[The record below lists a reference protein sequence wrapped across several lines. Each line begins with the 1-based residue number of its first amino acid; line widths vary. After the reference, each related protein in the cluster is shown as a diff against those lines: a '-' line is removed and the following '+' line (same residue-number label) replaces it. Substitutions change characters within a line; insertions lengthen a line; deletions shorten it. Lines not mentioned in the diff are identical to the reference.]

1 MGLEAGQ
8 KLKVKKHRIIRW
20 VVQLF
25 FLALFIFFFIQ
36 TRYSSLFSTP
46 QYFFR
51 FDPLILVITSIAFR
65 AVVAGSLLSI
75 VILAGTLI
83 FGRFYCGFACPLG
96 TLIDLA
102 DQLTGVRPSSRA
114 GLPFDAVKYLV
125 FIFLVVAAVLGSSF
139 LHFFDPLVIAERS
152 LTLLAYPIYTF
163 FASAVSLVQ
172 PAVFRESMITLLS
185 LLVIL
190 GAGFFV
196 KRAWCRFVCPMGGL
210 LGLTGR
216 VSLFKVSLSGECTKC
231 GVCENVCPV
240 GAIDAPNLKVNS
252 GECIACL
259 RCIYACQEKSAQYGL
274 KLQPTPFSVTRRQ
287 VLAAGVAG
295 IVLVPLSRTILH
307 GRLEA
312 RLIRPPGAVP
322 EPEFLNACVHCAS
335 CMKVCPTNGLQP
347 CLFEA
352 GLEGL
357 WTPRLVPRIGG
368 CEKNCNRCG
377 QVCPTSAIRNLS
389 LEEKSFAR
397 LGTAVI
403 DRSRCIAW
411 EQDKTCLICDEAC
424 QYNAITSRTETIQGV
439 RLTRPYVD
447 ERICMG
453 CGICESRCPLEGRSA
468 IEVYSFGEE
477 RERTQSY
484 VTPERRRLRDSTLIK
499 DDIPSGFILK

>member
-1 MGLEAGQ
+1 M
-8 KLKVKKHRIIRW
+8 KVKKHRIIRW
-20 VVQLF
+20 AVQLF

-36 TRYSSLFSTP
+36 TSYISLINSPQFFFS
-46 QYFFR
+46 

-65 AVVAGSLLSI
+65 AVIAASLLSI
-75 VILAGTLI
+75 VILVGTLV

-102 DQLTGVRPSSRA
+102 DRLTGEQPAAITSRQ
-114 GLPFDAVKYLV
+114 FDAVKYLV
-125 FIFLVVAAVLGSSF
+125 LVFLVVTAVLGSSF
-139 LHFFDPLVIAERS
+139 LHFFDPLVITEQA
-152 LTLLAYPIYTF
+152 LTLIAYPITTF
-163 FASAVSLVQ
+163 FTSVVSSVQ
-172 PAVFRESMITLLS
+172 PAVFREGVITLLN

-196 KRAWCRFVCPMGGL
+196 KRAWCRFVCPLGGL
-210 LGLTGR
+210 LGLTAR
-216 VSLFKVSLSGECTKC
+216 VSLFKVKLMDKCTKC
-231 GVCENVCPV
+231 GACESVCPV
-240 GAIDAPNLKVNS
+240 NAIDAQNLKIDS

-259 RCIYACQEKSAQYGL
+259 RCVYTCQEKSAQYGL
-274 KLQPTPFSVTRRQ
+274 RLQPVGFSVTRRQ

-295 IVLVPLSRTILH
+295 IVLVPLSRTLLY

-322 EPEFLNACVHCAS
+322 EPEFLNACVRCAT

-368 CEKNCNRCG
+368 CEKNCSRCG
-377 QVCPTSAIRNLS
+377 QVCPTSAIRKLS

-411 EQDKTCLICDEAC
+411 EQDKVCLICDEAC

-453 CGICESRCPLEGRSA
+453 CGICESRCPLDGRSA
-468 IEVYSFGEE
+468 IEVYSMGEE
-477 RERTQSY
+477 RKRTQFY
-484 VTPERRRLRDSTLIK
+484 VTPEKRRLRDSTLIK